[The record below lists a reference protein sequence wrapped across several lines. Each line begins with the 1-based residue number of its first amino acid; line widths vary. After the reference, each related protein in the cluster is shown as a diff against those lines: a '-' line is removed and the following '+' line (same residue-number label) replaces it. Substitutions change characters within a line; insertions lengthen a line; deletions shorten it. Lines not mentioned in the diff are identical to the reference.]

1 MRETLK
7 RLNFKTKCQR
17 LNSLAMISNDNEFID
32 EQPSLTVQ
40 L

>member
-1 MRETLK
+1 
-7 RLNFKTKCQR
+7 
-17 LNSLAMISNDNEFID
+17 MISYDNEFID